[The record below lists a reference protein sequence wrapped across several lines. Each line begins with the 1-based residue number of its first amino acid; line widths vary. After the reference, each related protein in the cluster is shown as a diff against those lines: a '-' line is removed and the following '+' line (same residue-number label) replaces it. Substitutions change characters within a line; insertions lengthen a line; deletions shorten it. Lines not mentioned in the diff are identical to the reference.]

1 MSTVQNGNDRPQR
14 TLIAYCALAE
24 RLSKPNS
31 NMFQALV
38 PFFAEACKEFS
49 GELFDASKFSGA
61 VRRSY
66 GIEIPKLAAL
76 GIAEQLANE
85 GILEVV
91 AGYAHS
97 TTYRYS
103 DAVRS
108 AGKDVSAV
116 TENDVQKILELFAT
130 YCAENADLA
139 PEQTKSLSSEFL
151 ERLLHIDSMRLLA
164 RREASI
170 TTKRSPGTLQINKA
184 SVETEGV
191 TRYSLHLD
199 YLVSS
204 FLINLGECDP
214 AAFET
219 VSNIAFASM
228 AAEAI
233 ACFREPQKD
242 TGDLSSLTV
251 LLDTPLVLDMLGVN
265 AEYADYG
272 KDLLQLLKD
281 SGCNVAVLDH
291 SVAEAENTIQAKLAY
306 MRSGVNQLALG
317 TSVRPNYLAAL
328 SGNVAER
335 VEARLQIEIK
345 RDPEINLHRRSQTTV
360 GDIESDMNSRM
371 AAWRNEDA
379 KDHDRKS
386 VWAMIS
392 LRDSTLLQLR
402 ICKAGWLLLT
412 RNTPLLK
419 ISNDAWK
426 TWLRGSTKHSQAN
439 IERWAPV
446 SMTDKQFAGY
456 VWARTGGGP
465 STISQTL
472 LLAHCSAAVRP
483 RADIKAKAYNLI
495 LEMHGQEEA
504 QDIVALFED
513 REGGRALM
521 RATLGDPEDVTPQ
534 RMPLI
539 LERVKL
545 AAGEF
550 AAARVRE
557 ESKNEIE
564 AERQRNE
571 ENLLQVASINGL
583 ENERLKA
590 ENIKTAQ
597 AVFEEQQRVSAL
609 RIEADNLKSD
619 LDTRR
624 NHEIDRRKSAI
635 DKGFRAALREY
646 RNSRWLSVL
655 IFGLA
660 TWLVSSNVFEFSPSI
675 VVVTTIAVAC
685 IGFWFVP
692 NLLDPMTR
700 RLADRRL
707 RIVIKHIDSE
717 IDTAKIAADYKTK
730 TWDFI
735 A

>member
-1 MSTVQNGNDRPQR
+1 
-14 TLIAYCALAE
+14 
-24 RLSKPNS
+24 
-31 NMFQALV
+31 
-38 PFFAEACKEFS
+38 
-49 GELFDASKFSGA
+49 
-61 VRRSY
+61 
-66 GIEIPKLAAL
+66 
-76 GIAEQLANE
+76 
-85 GILEVV
+85 
-91 AGYAHS
+91 
-97 TTYRYS
+97 
-103 DAVRS
+103 
-108 AGKDVSAV
+108 
-116 TENDVQKILELFAT
+116 
-130 YCAENADLA
+130 
-139 PEQTKSLSSEFL
+139 
-151 ERLLHIDSMRLLA
+151 
-164 RREASI
+164 
-170 TTKRSPGTLQINKA
+170 
-184 SVETEGV
+184 
-191 TRYSLHLD
+191 
-199 YLVSS
+199 
-204 FLINLGECDP
+204 
-214 AAFET
+214 
-219 VSNIAFASM
+219 
-228 AAEAI
+228 
-233 ACFREPQKD
+233 
-242 TGDLSSLTV
+242 
-251 LLDTPLVLDMLGVN
+251 
-265 AEYADYG
+265 
-272 KDLLQLLKD
+272 
-281 SGCNVAVLDH
+281 
-291 SVAEAENTIQAKLAY
+291 
-306 MRSGVNQLALG
+306 MRSGINQLALG
-317 TSVRPNYLAAL
+317 ASVTQNYLAAL

-360 GDIESDMNSRM
+360 GDIEYDMNSRM

-379 KDHDRKS
+379 KNHDRKS

-534 RMPLI
+534 RIPLI

-557 ESKNEIE
+557 QSKNEIE
-564 AERQRNE
+564 AERRRNE
-571 ENLLQVASINGL
+571 EKLLQVASTNEL
-583 ENERLKA
+583 ENKRLKA
-590 ENIKTAQ
+590 ENVKTAQ
-597 AVFEEQQRVSAL
+597 AFFEEQQRVSAL
-609 RIEADNLKSD
+609 RVEADNLKSD
-619 LDTRR
+619 LDTNR
-624 NHEIDRRKSAI
+624 NREIDKRKSAI
-635 DKGFRAALREY
+635 NKGFHAALREY
-646 RNSRWLSVL
+646 RNARWLSVL
-655 IFGLA
+655 MFGLT
-660 TWLVSSNVFEFSPSI
+660 TWIVSSNVFEFSPSF

-685 IGFWFVP
+685 IGFWFMP

-707 RIVIKHIDSE
+707 RIVINNIDSE
-717 IDTAKIAADYKTK
+717 IDTAKIETNYKTK
-730 TWDFI
+730 TWGI
-735 A
+735 TA